1 MELRVSPVTF
11 PEVIDFN
18 FEELRT
24 EITVRVERYTN
35 LVYTEEQI
43 KEAKSDLASLRKFT
57 KALSDERIKVK
68 KKCLKPYEDFE
79 TKIKELSAIVEKGI
93 NNIDGQV
100 KNYDEAKKEE
110 KRAAIVE
117 LFEMTGHPEWLTIEQ
132 IFNQKWL
139 NSSVKMSV
147 VQSEIDTRLLQIS
160 NDLETLSNMPEFAFE
175 AEEEYKLSLDLS
187 KAISEGKRLSEIAK
201 RKAEQ
206 ERFRAEMDADLA
218 KRKAE
223 QTAEKFGEATFNNA
237 PDITE
242 QIPKQPKK
250 YEVCFRT
257 YLTVEQGK
265 ELKAFF
271 ESRNIE
277 FERIYRGDES

>member
-11 PEVIDFN
+11 PEVIEFN
-18 FEELRT
+18 FMELKT
-24 EITVRVERYTN
+24 DIEARVERYTN
-35 LVYTEEQI
+35 LVYTEGQI
-43 KEAKSDLASLRKFT
+43 KEAKSDLATLRKFT

-68 KKCLKPYEDFE
+68 KECLKPYEDFE
-79 TKIKELSAIVEKGI
+79 AKIKELSAIVDKGI
-93 NNIDGQV
+93 VNIDNQV

-117 LFEMTGHPEWLTIEQ
+117 LYEMIGHPEWLTFEQ

-139 NSSVKMSV
+139 NASVKMSV
-147 VQSEIDTRLLQIS
+147 VQAEIDARLTEIS
-160 NDLETLSNMPEFAFE
+160 KDLDTLSNLPEFAFE
-175 AEEEYKLSLDLS
+175 AEEEYKLSLDLN

-201 RKAEQ
+201 RKAEM
-206 ERFRAEMDADLA
+206 EAELA

-223 QTAEKFGEATFNNA
+223 QTAEKVGEATFDNA

-242 QIPKQPKK
+242 QIPKTPEKF
-250 YEVCFRT
+250 EVCFRA
-257 YLTVEQGK
+257 YMTVEQAN
-265 ELKAFF
+265 ELKIFF

-277 FERIYRGDES
+277 YQKIQE

>member
-18 FEELRT
+18 FEELKT
-24 EITVRVERYTN
+24 EITARVENYTN

-43 KEAKSDLASLRKFT
+43 KEAKSDLATLRKFT

-68 KKCLKPYEDFE
+68 KDCLKPYEDFE
-79 TKIKELSAIVEKGI
+79 AKIKELSAIVEKGI
-93 NNIDGQV
+93 NNIDSQV

-110 KRAAIVE
+110 KYAAIVE
-117 LFEMTGHPEWLTIEQ
+117 LFEMTGHPEWLTLEQ

-139 NSSVKMSV
+139 NASVKLSV
-147 VQSEIDTRLLQIS
+147 VQAEIDTRLEQIS
-160 NDLETLSNMPEFAFE
+160 KDLDILSNMPEFAFE
-175 AEEEYKLSLDLS
+175 AEEEYKLSLDLN

-223 QTAEKFGEATFNNA
+223 QTAEKVGEATFNNA

-242 QIPKQPKK
+242 QIPKQPEKL
-250 YEVCFRT
+250 EVCFRV
-257 YLTVEQGK
+257 YMTVEQAK
-265 ELKAFF
+265 ELKEFF
-271 ESRNIE
+271 DSRNIE
-277 FERIYRGDES
+277 FEKI

>member
-68 KKCLKPYEDFE
+68 KRCLKPYEDFE
-79 TKIKELSAIVEKGI
+79 AKIKELSAIVEKGI

-110 KRAAIVE
+110 KYTSIVE
-117 LFEMTGHPEWLTIEQ
+117 LFESKVHPEWLSLEK

-139 NSSVKMSV
+139 NASVKMSSV
-147 VQSEIDTRLLQIS
+147 ESEIDTRLEQIT
-160 NDLETLSNMPEFAFE
+160 NDLETLRNLPEFSFE

-201 RKAEQ
+201 KKAEM
-206 ERFRAEMDADLA
+206 EADLA

-223 QTAEKFGEATFNNA
+223 QEAAAQAAESAGEATFNNA
-237 PDITE
+237 PNITE

-250 YEVCFRT
+250 YAICFRAYMT
-257 YLTVEQGK
+257 IEQAN

-271 ESRNIE
+271 DSRNIE
-277 FERIYRGDES
+277 FEKI